1 VLGDPA
7 PVKEEVAEQT
17 EAVSTMAPV
26 LVEDAQAPQIVET
39 ITAHDEDAEPE
50 FITLQTPA
58 QDSNPSSIVF
68 DEKKEE
74 PKPAPVA
81 EELQFSLHVKPV
93 EETVSVKDAVAT
105 HEALVKKIDG
115 LLEKPSQIYAT
126 APAQPKVEE
135 ATEKP
140 LYIQE
145 PLVAKQEDDTTKQES
160 IAAKVVPATSTNRF
174 DADYT
179 QPQTPVKKAEAPK
192 EKKLIQE
199 EEESFDFG
207 LVIKTEAPT
216 TDKKPAVAVE
226 NYPAAEL
233 SEEEEQK
240 RRAQERVDKIRKLR
254 NLSFNFN
261 SVDAGSEFEQVPAY
275 LRRDTDLHNSI
286 ANVENFY
293 SRAQVKK
300 DDKSGSS
307 ISTINTFLDGSNPD

>member
-1 VLGDPA
+1 
-7 PVKEEVAEQT
+7 
-17 EAVSTMAPV
+17 M
-26 LVEDAQAPQIVET
+26 
-39 ITAHDEDAEPE
+39 
-50 FITLQTPA
+50 
-58 QDSNPSSIVF
+58 
-68 DEKKEE
+68 
-74 PKPAPVA
+74 A

-93 EETVSVKDAVAT
+93 AETVSLDKATAT
-105 HEALVKKIDG
+105 HEALVKTIDS
-115 LLEKPSQIYAT
+115 LLAKPSQIYAT
-126 APAQPKVEE
+126 VPAKPKEE
-135 ATEKP
+135 EVASESLT
-140 LYIQE
+140 IQE
-145 PLVAKQEDDTTKQES
+145 PLVAKPPETIPSKQEQAEVKMAP
-160 IAAKVVPATSTNRF
+160 AASTSTNRF

-179 QPQTPVKKAEAPK
+179 QAPPAKKAGTVK
-192 EKKLIQE
+192 EPFV

-207 LVIKTEAPT
+207 LVIKTDVAA

-261 SVDAGSEFEQVPAY
+261 SVDPGNEFEQVPAY

-300 DDKSGSS
+300 DDKSGAS